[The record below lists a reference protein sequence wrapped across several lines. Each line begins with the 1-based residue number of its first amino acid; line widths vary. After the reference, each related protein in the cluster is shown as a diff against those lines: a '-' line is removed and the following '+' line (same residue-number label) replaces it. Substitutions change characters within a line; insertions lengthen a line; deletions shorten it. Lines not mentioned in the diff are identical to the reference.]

1 MGFTVGAVI
10 TPGSQ
15 GIEICMGNNNTLTRY
30 VNSEAFGQDRSS
42 LPEVS
47 GSSPSSVRQAQP
59 RSGSVQSAE
68 AAPGALLGI
77 YAKTEAAQHEVVDQQ
92 TGEITKFTLNP
103 RSQEYVEEVD
113 PRHFR
118 WERYAL
124 KSAVNRLLP
133 TSRTSKCSRWR
144 VPNAPLQVLKSQ
156 DHGKAFYTGLQV
168 CASVWA
174 CPVCAA
180 KISERRRAELVTAVA
195 LAKVREWPVMLLTV
209 TVPHGLGDDLKHLLD
224 QIHDAWRRTST
235 GRAGKNFRK
244 QIGLAG
250 TVRSLEVTYGA
261 NGFHPH
267 LHVLLFLKNS
277 DFSPAQVQRLFA
289 PIWQDAC
296 VKSGLPRPS
305 DEHGCRVDDGSR
317 AASYASKW
325 GLESELTKS
334 HMKHGKQ
341 GSRTPWDFLRAF
353 LTKSEGW
360 EQSAHLFRTYAQTFK
375 GRRQLYWSNGLRD
388 SLALGEQASDEE
400 IAAVQEDNAQY
411 LAEITDDQ
419 WRAILF
425 TKSETA
431 VLDMAEQHPE
441 ALPLMLD
448 GLVST
453 WHRKRTPK
461 ALPKHEACTGVLISS

>member
-1 MGFTVGAVI
+1 MA
-10 TPGSQ
+10 
-15 GIEICMGNNNTLTRY
+15 NNNTVTRY
-30 VNSEAFGQDRSS
+30 ANLTAVDRAAG
-42 LPEVS
+42 
-47 GSSPSSVRQAQP
+47 GS
-59 RSGSVQSAE
+59 
-68 AAPGALLGI
+68 LGI
-77 YAKTEAAQHEVVDQQ
+77 YAKTEAARREVVDQQ
-92 TGEITKFTLNP
+92 TGEITKFSLNP
-103 RSQEYVEEVD
+103 HSREYVEEVD

-144 VPNAPLQVLKSQ
+144 VPHAPLQVLKSQ
-156 DHGKAFYTGLQV
+156 DHGKAFFTGLQV

-195 LAKVREWPVMLLTV
+195 LSKLRGWSVMLLTV
-209 TVPHGLGDDLKHLLD
+209 TVPHGFGDDLKNLLD
-224 QIHDAWRRTST
+224 QIHDAWRRTTT
-235 GRAGKNFRK
+235 GRAGKKFRK
-244 QIGLAG
+244 LISLAG
-250 TVRSLEVTYGA
+250 TVRSLEVTYGS

-267 LHVLLFLKNS
+267 LHVLLFLENP
-277 DFSPAQVQRLFA
+277 DFSPFQVQRLFS

-296 VKSGLPRPS
+296 VKSGLSRPS

-334 HMKHGKQ
+334 HMKHGKH

-353 LTKSEGW
+353 LTKSKGW
-360 EQSAHLFRTYAQTFK
+360 EQSAHLFRTYAQNFK

-388 SLALGEQASDEE
+388 LLALGKEATDEE
-400 IAAVQEDNAQY
+400 VAVRQEDNSFF

-425 TKSETA
+425 TKSESA

-441 ALPLMLD
+441 ALPTMIEAI
-448 GLVST
+448 VTT
-453 WHRKRTPK
+453 WNRKTSESQR
-461 ALPKHEACTGVLISS
+461 AGCIAEA